1 MKKMKKAIMSVMAVM
16 LTAAQSV
23 AFASCGNET
32 ADSGSEKKTSVMEE
46 NGAPLGIYTDLQFV
60 LNGENATVKA
70 SVKNKFTLFPSTV
83 TVNLE
88 LYRSQKYED
97 NVSAMTL
104 FASNYIYDLDQ
115 GETLTA
121 KASTDGR
128 KSYWKAKASYKVDNK
143 SWKQEYS
150 ETVFL
155 DENGI
160 KATPDAPA
168 PDDREYYISD
178 FLQDYT
184 KTEAYISVS
193 PPQDEE
199 KPWWIG
205 PQITYYRSDN
215 EFNEIKKLFGEI
227 KLSPYNGSFV
237 ETQLK
242 NNLPAFWGLVPFR
255 ISAKFED
262 GSKVNLCIDDR
273 NQDFW
278 GANLFVEYWKDENGE
293 TLFDKCFT
301 ATVSDKTEQALIEF
315 TTSIYW
321 DTYYQNKN

>member
-60 LNGENATVKA
+60 LNGENGTVTA

-104 FASNYIYDLDQ
+104 VASNYIYDLDQ
-115 GETLTA
+115 GETLSVT
-121 KASTDGR
+121 ASTEGR
-128 KSYWKAKASYKVDNK
+128 QSFWKARARYKIDNK
-143 SWKQEYS
+143 PWQERLS
-150 ETVFL
+150 ETVLFDKDGNKTEL
-155 DENGI
+155 
-160 KATPDAPA
+160 PDTI

-184 KTEAYISVS
+184 KTVAFIRVA
-193 PPQDEE
+193 PPQDKKDYWYTGAHGTFFESEE
-199 KPWWIG
+199 EL
-205 PQITYYRSDN
+205 N
-215 EFNEIKKLFGEI
+215 VIKDLFGEI
-227 KLSPYNGSFV
+227 KLDRHNEPFAK
-237 ETQLK
+237 EQLSQGV
-242 NNLPAFWGLVPFR
+242 LFSYSLLPFR
-255 ISAKFED
+255 IQTTLDD
-262 GSKVNLCIDDR
+262 GTNIHLYIDDL
-273 NQDFW
+273 QEIWDF
-278 GANLFVEYWKDENGE
+278 NLFVEYYNE
-293 TLFDKCFT
+293 DKKPFIYKYFT
-301 ATVSDKTEQALIEF
+301 ATVSDEMKQALIDY
-315 TTSIYW
+315 TTSLFW
-321 DTYYQNKN
+321 DANNKKN

>member
-1 MKKMKKAIMSVMAVM
+1 MSKVKKLFISVLSV
-16 LTAAQSV
+16 LLIGAQSV

-32 ADSGSEKKTSVMEE
+32 ADSGSEKKTSVTVE
-46 NGAPLGIYTDLQFV
+46 NGAPLGIYTDLQFA
-60 LNGENATVKA
+60 LNGENGTVTA

-88 LYRSQKYED
+88 LYRSYDLQD
-97 NVSAMTL
+97 SVSSMTL
-104 FASNYIYDLDQ
+104 ITSNNIYDLDQ
-115 GETLTA
+115 GETLSVTA
-121 KASTDGR
+121 LTEGR
-128 KSYWKAKASYKVDNK
+128 QSFWKARARYKIDNK
-143 SWKQEYS
+143 PWQERLS
-150 ETVFL
+150 ETVLFDKDGNKTEL
-155 DENGI
+155 SDTI
-160 KATPDAPA
+160 

>member
-1 MKKMKKAIMSVMAVM
+1 MSKVKKLFISVLSV
-16 LTAAQSV
+16 LLIGAQSV

-32 ADSGSEKKTSVMEE
+32 ADSGSEKKTSVTEE
-46 NGAPLGIYTDLQFV
+46 NGAPLGIYTDLQFA
-60 LNGENATVKA
+60 LNGENGTVTA

-83 TVNLE
+83 TVNIE
-88 LYRSQKYED
+88 LYKFHMYSENFDKMILMESKQ
-97 NVSAMTL
+97 V
-104 FASNYIYDLDQ
+104 YDLDQ
-115 GETLTA
+115 GETLSVSAPTNGW
-121 KASTDGR
+121 KR
-128 KSYWKAKASYKVDNK
+128 YWKARVRYKIDNNV
-143 SWKQEYS
+143 WQENIS
-150 ETVFL
+150 ETVLL
-155 DENGI
+155 DENGS
-160 KATPDAPA
+160 KMDLPA
-168 PDDREYYISD
+168 PIPTDREYYISD

-301 ATVSDKTEQALIEF
+301 ATVSDKTEQALIDY
-315 TTSIYW
+315 TTSLFW
-321 DTYYQNKN
+321 DANNKKN

>member
-1 MKKMKKAIMSVMAVM
+1 MKRMKKVIIAVMAVM
-16 LTAAQSV
+16 LTAVQSV
-23 AFASCGNET
+23 AFASCGNKT

-46 NGAPLGIYTDLQFV
+46 NGAPLGIYTDLQFA
-60 LNGENATVKA
+60 LNGENGTVTA

-104 FASNYIYDLDQ
+104 VASNYIYDLDQ

-184 KTEAYISVS
+184 KTVAFIRVA
-193 PPQDEE
+193 PPQDKKDYWYTGAHGTFFESEE
-199 KPWWIG
+199 ELNG
-205 PQITYYRSDN
+205 
-215 EFNEIKKLFGEI
+215 IKDLFGEV
-227 KLSPYNGSFV
+227 KLDPYNEPFAK
-237 ETQLK
+237 EQLSQGV
-242 NNLPAFWGLVPFR
+242 LFSYSLLPFR
-255 ISAKFED
+255 IQTTLDD
-262 GSKVNLCIDDR
+262 GTNIHLYIDDL
-273 NQDFW
+273 QEIWDF
-278 GANLFVEYWKDENGE
+278 NLFVEYYNE
-293 TLFDKCFT
+293 DKKPFIYKYFT
-301 ATVSDKTEQALIEF
+301 ATVSDEMKQALIDY
-315 TTSIYW
+315 TTSLFW
-321 DTYYQNKN
+321 DANNKKN